1 MSIGSNLFTGAAGLN
16 SHGDAITVTGDNVAN
31 ANTVGFKRSRANF
44 EDMLVRSTLDPD
56 IGLGSRMVTAQQMMG
71 QGALQSTGSATDMAI
86 KGNGFFCVRGSAGG
100 LTGSFYTRAGQF
112 HLDKDGKLVN
122 EAGLVARGYLA
133 NTKGVIQKK
142 VEDVKVPMN
151 QMAPAAT
158 AKVTVYGN
166 LNASTS
172 APSAAW
178 STTAPTTTSNFS
190 TQVTTYD
197 SLGKAHVVNVF
208 FRKES
213 TAGAWSWYALVD
225 GAEITGGTSGT
236 YEQEASGSLTFD
248 TSGRLDTETTT
259 ASSFGWA
266 NAVTATLAFDW
277 GDSITTDSGTGL
289 KGMTWFSSTSS
300 ISYANQDGN
309 SSGNMSGIS
318 VDATGVISGV
328 FSNGK
333 KRTVGQ
339 LLLAD
344 FKSQQDLKR
353 IGGNLYA
360 ESDKSGQSLLRTAAA
375 GGMGTIAAGNLEQS
389 NVDLAKEFVNLI
401 AFQRGFQANSRSV
414 TTSDQLLQE
423 LLALKR

>member
-1 MSIGSNLFTGAAGLN
+1 MSIGSNLFTAAAGLN
-16 SHGDAITVTGDNVAN
+16 AHGDAITVTGDNVAN

-56 IGLGSRMVTAQQMMG
+56 IGLGSKMASAQQMMS
-71 QGALQSTGSATDMAI
+71 QGALQSTGSATDLAI
-86 KGNGFFCVRGSAGG
+86 KGNGYFCVKGSAGG
-100 LTGSFYTRAGQF
+100 LTGNFYTRAGQF
-112 HLDKDGKLVN
+112 HLDKDGNLVN
-122 EAGLVARGYLA
+122 EAGLKAQGYLA
-133 NTKGVIQKK
+133 NTKGVIQKS
-142 VEDVKVPMN
+142 VTDVKVPLN

-166 LNASTS
+166 LNASAS
-172 APSAAW
+172 APTGAW
-178 STTAPTTTSNFS
+178 STTAPSTTSNFS
-190 TQVTTYD
+190 TQVTCYD
-197 SLGKAHVVNVF
+197 SLGKSHVVNVF
-208 FRKES
+208 FRRES
-213 TAGAWSWYALVD
+213 AAGAWSWYALVD
-225 GAEITGGTSGT
+225 GGEITGGTAGT
-236 YEQEASGSLTFD
+236 YEQEASGSITFD
-248 TSGRLDTETTT
+248 TSGRLDTETTS

-289 KGMTWFSSTSS
+289 KGMTWFSSSSS
-300 ISYANQDGN
+300 ISYASQDGN

-318 VDATGVISGV
+318 VAADGTISGV

-375 GGMGTIAAGNLEQS
+375 GGMGTVAAGNLEQS
-389 NVDLAKEFVNLI
+389 NVDLARQFVNLI

>member
-1 MSIGSNLFTGAAGLN
+1 MSITSNLFTGAAGLN
-16 SHGDAITVTGDNVAN
+16 AHGDAITVTGDNVAN

-56 IGLGSRMVTAQQMMG
+56 IGLGSRVATVQQMMG
-71 QGALQSTGSATDMAI
+71 QGALQSTGSATDVAV

-100 LTGSFYTRAGQF
+100 LTGNFYTRAGQF
-112 HLDKDGKLVN
+112 HLDKGGQMVN
-122 EAGLVARGYLA
+122 EAGLIAQGYMA
-133 NTKGVIQKK
+133 NAKGTMQKK
-142 VEDVKVPMN
+142 VADIKVPLN

-166 LNASTS
+166 LDSGSS
-172 APSAAW
+172 APTAAW

-197 SLGKAHVVNVF
+197 SLGKSHVVNIF
-208 FRKES
+208 FRRES
-213 TAGAWSWYALVD
+213 SAGAWSWYALVD
-225 GAEITGGTSGT
+225 GGEITGGTTGT
-236 YEQEASGSLTFD
+236 YEQEASGSITFD
-248 TSGRLDTETTT
+248 TSGRLDTETLT

-289 KGMTWFSSTSS
+289 KGMTWFSSPSS
-300 ISYANQDGN
+300 ISYASQDGN
-309 SSGNMSGIS
+309 ASGNMSGIS
-318 VDATGVISGV
+318 IAATGVISGV
-328 FSNGK
+328 FTNGK
-333 KRTVGQ
+333 KRTVGR
-339 LLLAD
+339 LLLSD

-360 ESDKSGQSLLRTAAA
+360 ESDKSGQSLMRIAAA
-375 GGMGTIAAGNLEQS
+375 GGMGTIATGNLEQS

-401 AFQRGFQANSRSV
+401 AFQRGFQANSRTV